1 MNTVAGLSDIIPSG
15 LTPRPKASLLRPAI
29 NGLARLGARVV
40 EIQQAGKLI
49 DLREVK
55 QFKSGAA

>member
-29 NGLARLGARVV
+29 KGLARLGARVV
-40 EIQQAGKLI
+40 E
-49 DLREVK
+49 EVNVDEWAEET
-55 QFKSGAA
+55 AALAVAA